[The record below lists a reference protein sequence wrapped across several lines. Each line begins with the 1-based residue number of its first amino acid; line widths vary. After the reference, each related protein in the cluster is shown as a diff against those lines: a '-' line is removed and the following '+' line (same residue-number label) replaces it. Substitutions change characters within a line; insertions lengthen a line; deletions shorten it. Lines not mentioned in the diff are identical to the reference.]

1 MTLFKVDLSENG
13 TRLLK
18 TLVLEANKGR
28 ISYALGW
35 SDFHCF
41 SIFENGHI
49 AIDFLYLYELIFK
62 KNSEFR
68 LARRTRGKIFIF
80 KKSQRPLK

>member
-49 AIDFLYLYELIFK
+49 AIDCLYLYELIK
-62 KNSEFR
+62 KKIANFALR
-68 LARRTRGKIFIF
+68 GARAAKFSF
-80 KKSQRPLK
+80 LKNHRDL